1 MNSTISRLQNLIDDP
16 HHWIHGRAFA
26 LRCLTNQELSDKL
39 DELNGQMV
47 SLARKGKPRYQVTV
61 EWREHS
67 NEMLMRNLCEAVR
80 DENGGV
86 DYRVEMH
93 CAMAT
98 LEQGI
103 VETRRALI
111 SAATLETNKTSMFVA
126 ALTKLA

>member
-39 DELNGQMV
+39 DELNGQ
-47 SLARKGKPRYQVTV
+47 KVTV